1 MYKIAP
7 AVFMT
12 LLPSHPHCPR
22 LQTPRPRSPPPS
34 DIKPDD
40 LLLKGSRTKEKS
52 RDKKASKDKRK
63 GQVADGLE
71 KKPSKARVDELLVRQ
86 PHARDA

>member
-1 MYKIAP
+1 MYEIAP
-7 AVFMT
+7 DVFMT
-12 LLPSHPHCPR
+12 LIPSHPIVHVFE
-22 LQTPRPRSPPPS
+22 TPRPRSLPPS

-63 GQVADGLE
+63 GQAADGLE
-71 KKPSKARVDELLVRQ
+71 KKPSKASVDELLVRQ
-86 PHARDA
+86 LHARDT